1 MVNELFWSE
10 ALDDK
15 ESAVRLKRERESKP
29 AAAKVERYSG
39 SFALPA
45 RWGKAWLLSPAA
57 RLILDA
63 GVVWD
68 GLSEGVTVRGTERE
82 K

>member
-1 MVNELFWSE
+1 MKDTV
-10 ALDDK
+10 
-15 ESAVRLKRERESKP
+15 
-29 AAAKVERYSG
+29 G
-39 SFALPA
+39 SFALLA

-68 GLSEGVTVRGTERE
+68 GLSEGVSVALKETERE
-82 K
+82 E